1 MLMEYTC
8 IICPNGCGLE
18 AEIVDGKIRSI
29 KGARCERGRMYNEQ
43 ELSDPQRNIATSVL
57 VEGGT
62 LPLCSVRLSGPI
74 PKGKIFDVMAE
85 IRAARLTAPVKA
97 GTVVLGNVLG
107 LGRDVIA
114 TKNIPAG

>member
-1 MLMEYTC
+1 MPADLKLAQKPDVVFIEEPQLSL
-8 IICPNGCGLE
+8 IHIW
-18 AEIVDGKIRSI
+18 
-29 KGARCERGRMYNEQ
+29 MYIEQ